1 MFSFIK
7 PKVASRSSPSSATFE
22 AGIPVGESSELGR
35 ILSLPTREPP
45 TPEQLQGIAQELER
59 RLGKGEVPCQC
70 REVYKRPCCNHL
82 RDVQAWCLAEGSVT
96 KGVVANIGVGHGK
109 SLLDLLMAM
118 VVPVKRCVLLLVPAN
133 LKSQLLL
140 VDWGYYG
147 QHWKLPNLVGNK
159 WFTPGRPLM
168 HVLSYSELS
177 GSKSSAVLDEVAPD
191 VILLDEA
198 HFLKDPKAAR
208 TKRFFR
214 YLREHPDTMLFEW
227 SGTLTAKSGKDW
239 WTGSSFALKEH
250 SPGPRDYHTQQ
261 EWSEAL
267 DPGKLGHRPLGALE
281 VFGKTREKAWEG
293 YQKRVVATPGVI
305 TSGDTLSCQASLIIS
320 ERKVEVPESIRKAL
334 VSLDASWDRPDGDPL
349 VDALSVA
356 KCAREIASG
365 FFFRWRFPRS
375 EPVELIRDWL
385 KVRKDWNREVREK
398 LKKATV
404 HMDSPLLLAQAAA
417 RWYEGYWH
425 VSDRARTFVAPKTKD
440 GPRPTWASPTWPDW
454 KKIHKLVVPE
464 TEAVWIDDFLARST
478 ADWLATTESGI
489 AWYLNPEFAARV
501 KALYPAVCHCGPGR
515 EGDAKVLQL
524 KGKEKALLTI
534 RAHGTGKNL
543 QMFSRALVTQPPSDG
558 KDWEQLLGRLHRQNQ
573 EADEVTFDVFRHVA
587 PFAQAVEKARE
598 LSEYIQAS
606 WGVSQRL
613 ASRATWTF

>member
-1 MFSFIK
+1 MLSFIK
-7 PKVASRSSPSSATFE
+7 PQQVNRPTTRESFQ
-22 AGIPVGESSELGR
+22 AGIPVSESSELGR

-45 TPEQLQGIAQELER
+45 TAGQVALLAAELER
-59 RLGKGEVPCQC
+59 RLSKGPVACQC
-70 REVYKRPCCNHL
+70 QSVFKRPCCNRL
-82 RDVQAWCLAEGSVT
+82 REVQAWCLAEGSVT
-96 KGVVANIGVGHGK
+96 KGIVANIGVGHGK

-118 VVPVKRCVLLLVPAN
+118 VVPVKRCALLLIPSN
-133 LKSQLLL
+133 LKMQLLQ
-140 VDWGYYG
+140 VDWHYYG
-147 QHWKLPNLVGNK
+147 QHWKLPNLVGAK
-159 WFTPGRPLM
+159 WYTPGRPLL
-168 HVLSYSELS
+168 HVMAYSELS
-177 GSKSSAVLDEVAPD
+177 GAKSSAALDEISPD

-198 HFLKDPKAAR
+198 HFLKDPTAAR

-214 YLREHPDTMLFEW
+214 YLKAHPDTMLFEW
-227 SGTLTAKSGKDW
+227 SGTLTSKSGKDW

-261 EWSEAL
+261 EWAEAL

-281 VFGKTREKAWEG
+281 VFGDTREKAWEG
-293 YQKRVVATPGVI
+293 YQARVVATPGII
-305 TSGDTLSCQASLIIS
+305 TSGDTLSCQASLVIS
-320 ERKVEVPESIRKAL
+320 ERAVDVPESIRKAL
-334 VSLDASWDRPDGDPL
+334 VSLDATWDRPDGDPL

-365 FFFRWRFPRS
+365 FFFRWRFPRG
-375 EPVELIRDWL
+375 EPVELIRTWL
-385 KVRKDWNREVREK
+385 EVRKEWNKSVREK
-398 LKKATV
+398 LKRSSA

-417 RWYEGYWH
+417 RWHEGYWH
-425 VSDRARTFVAPKTKD
+425 CASDGTKKFIHPRTSD
-440 GPRPTWASPTWPDW
+440 GPRTTWDSPVWPEW
-454 KKIHKLVVPE
+454 KKIHKSVLPE

-478 ADWLATTESGI
+478 AEWLEARGV
-489 AWYLNPEFAARV
+489 AWYLNPEFAAKV
-501 KALYPAVCHCGPGR
+501 KKYAPKVRHCGPGK
-515 EGDAKVLQL
+515 EGDESVLKL
-524 KGKEKALLTI
+524 TGEERALLSI

-573 EADEVTFDVFRHVA
+573 EADEVTFEVFRHVA
-587 PFAQAVEKARE
+587 PFSNAVEKARE